1 MNKRYTSLATT
12 IIRNMYQVLFDVNTT
27 ILLMDKECR
36 VVNIWSNVSASQ
48 EFILDVNVGDD
59 LSEDWAGENAFQQ
72 ALKTNQFV
80 ELKSGIEAL
89 NKSDNMYNMAAP
101 IHNAYDEVIG
111 CLGVIG
117 PITDVNMNVIRG
129 TLKISIAALESQGKA
144 GEFKAD
150 YDRVYNQ
157 LLGSMETIPL
167 GTIVTD
173 NKMTIL
179 HVNDATQKIFGDQS
193 KDIVGKR
200 VDEYL
205 NTGNLFQKMRDEGR
219 TLFDEEMTFEMPD
232 GKVNC
237 EVIVSLVK
245 GEENE
250 SVQGLIIKLKNAE
263 YMSKFKKS
271 KGDKIAY
278 FQFDDV
284 IGNSGKLQEAIRLG
298 KIAARSTSNVLI
310 LGESG
315 TGKELFAQSIHN
327 HSARREGPFVAIN
340 CGAMP
345 SGLIESELFGY
356 EGGAFTGARKDGQP
370 GKFEQA
376 NGGTLFLDE
385 IGDMP
390 LNVQVSLLRVLQNKE
405 VVRVGGN
412 SIIRT
417 NVRVITATN
426 HDIEKEVQENR
437 FRKDLYYRINV
448 FSIRIPSLNER
459 IEDVLPLSELFLKR
473 YSVMLNKYITG
484 IDPIAKQ
491 ALISHNWSGNIRELE
506 NVIERA
512 VNVTRGNEIGIEDL
526 PTNFKVLGT
535 GETIEEEEQ
544 HLRKITLVQEMEK
557 MAIIEGLKKCKGN
570 ISKTADMIGMGRRS
584 LYRRLK
590 VYGIDNLTYKTK

>member
-1 MNKRYTSLATT
+1 MNKRYTTLATT

-27 ILLMDKECR
+27 ILLMDKDCR

-59 LSEDWAGENAFQQ
+59 LSEEWAGENAFQQ
-72 ALKTNQFV
+72 ALKTNQYV
-80 ELKSGIEAL
+80 ELRTGIEVL
-89 NKSDNMYNMAAP
+89 NKSENMYNMAAP
-101 IHNAYDEVIG
+101 VHNAYDEIIG

-117 PITDVNMNVIRG
+117 PITDVNMNIVRG
-129 TLKISIAALESQGKA
+129 TLKISIAALEGQGKA

-173 NKMTIL
+173 NTMTIL
-179 HVNDATQKIFGDQS
+179 HVNDATQKIFGEQS

-232 GKVNC
+232 GKISC

-284 IGNSGKLQEAIRLG
+284 IGNSVKLQEAIRLG

-356 EGGAFTGARKDGQP
+356 EGGAFTGARKEGQP

-417 NVRVITATN
+417 NVRVIAATN

-459 IEDVLPLSELFLKR
+459 IEDILPLSELFLKR

-512 VNVTRGNEIGIEDL
+512 VNVTRGNEIGVEDL
-526 PTNFKVLGT
+526 PTNFKVLIP
-535 GETIEEEEQ
+535 GEDIEEEQ
-544 HLRKITLVQEMEK
+544 NLRKITLVQEMEK
-557 MAIIEGLKKCKGN
+557 MAIVEGLKKCKGN

>member
-1 MNKRYTSLATT
+1 MNKRYTTLAST

-27 ILLMDKECR
+27 ILLMDKDCR
-36 VVNIWSNVSASQ
+36 VVNIWNNVSASQ
-48 EFILDVNVGDD
+48 EFILDINVGDD
-59 LSEDWAGENAFQQ
+59 LSEDWAGENAFRQ
-72 ALKTNQFV
+72 ALETNQFV
-80 ELKSGIEAL
+80 ELRSGIEAL

-101 IHNAYDEVIG
+101 IHNAYDEIIG

-117 PITDVNMNVIRG
+117 PITDVNMAIIRG
-129 TLKISIAALESQGKA
+129 TRKISIAALEGQGKA

-173 NKMTIL
+173 NTMTIL
-179 HVNDATQKIFGDQS
+179 HVNDATQKIFGEQS

-219 TLFDEEMTFEMPD
+219 TLFDEEMIFEMPD
-232 GKVNC
+232 GKINC

-327 HSARREGPFVAIN
+327 HSTRREGPFVAIN

-345 SGLIESELFGY
+345 GGLIESELFGY

-417 NVRVITATN
+417 NVRVIAATN

-491 ALISHNWSGNIRELE
+491 ALISHSWSGNIRELE

-526 PTNFKVLGT
+526 PTNFKVLIP
-535 GETIEEEEQ
+535 GEDLEEEQ

-557 MAIIEGLKKCKGN
+557 MAIVEGLKKCKGN

-590 VYGIDNLTYKTK
+590 VYDIDNLMYKTK

>member
-1 MNKRYTSLATT
+1 MNKRYTTLATT

-27 ILLMDKECR
+27 ILLMDKDCR

-59 LSEDWAGENAFQQ
+59 LSEEWAGENAFQQ

-80 ELKSGIEAL
+80 ELRTGIEVL
-89 NKSDNMYNMAAP
+89 NKSENMYNMAAP
-101 IHNAYDEVIG
+101 VHNAYDEIIG

-117 PITDVNMNVIRG
+117 PITDVNMNIIRG
-129 TLKISIAALESQGKA
+129 TLKISIAALEGQGKA

-173 NKMTIL
+173 NTMTIL
-179 HVNDATQKIFGDQS
+179 HVNDATQKIFGEQS

-232 GKVNC
+232 GKISC

-417 NVRVITATN
+417 NVRVIAATN

-437 FRKDLYYRINV
+437 FRKDLFYRINV

-459 IEDVLPLSELFLKR
+459 IEDILPLSELFLKR

-512 VNVTRGNEIGIEDL
+512 VNVTRGNEIGVEDL
-526 PTNFKVLGT
+526 PTNFKVLIP
-535 GETIEEEEQ
+535 GEDIEEEQ
-544 HLRKITLVQEMEK
+544 NLRKITLVQEMEK
-557 MAIIEGLKKCKGN
+557 MAIVEGLKKCKGN

>member
-1 MNKRYTSLATT
+1 MNKRYTTLAST

-27 ILLMDKECR
+27 ILLMDKDCR
-36 VVNIWSNVSASQ
+36 VVNIWNNVSASQ
-48 EFILDVNVGDD
+48 EFILDINVGDD
-59 LSEDWAGENAFQQ
+59 LSEDWAGENAFRQ
-72 ALKTNQFV
+72 ALETNQFV
-80 ELKSGIEAL
+80 ELRSGIEAL

-101 IHNAYDEVIG
+101 IHNAYDEIIG

-117 PITDVNMNVIRG
+117 PITDVNMAIIRG
-129 TLKISIAALESQGKA
+129 TLKISIAALEGQGKA

-173 NKMTIL
+173 NTMTIL
-179 HVNDATQKIFGDQS
+179 HVNDATQKIFGEQS

-219 TLFDEEMTFEMPD
+219 TLFDEEMIFEMPD
-232 GKVNC
+232 GKINC

-327 HSARREGPFVAIN
+327 HSTRREGPFVAIN

-345 SGLIESELFGY
+345 GGLIESELFGY

-417 NVRVITATN
+417 NVRVIAATN

-491 ALISHNWSGNIRELE
+491 ALISHSWSGNIRELE

-526 PTNFKVLGT
+526 PTNFKVLIP
-535 GETIEEEEQ
+535 GEDLEEEQ

-557 MAIIEGLKKCKGN
+557 MAIVEGLKKCKGN

-590 VYGIDNLTYKTK
+590 VYDIDNLMYKTK